1 MQWLQAAKAGDSEAI
16 DQMLEALMSRLY
28 PLCLKMTSNSFDAE
42 DCLQN
47 SLIRIM
53 NSLNSFAG
61 KASFF
66 TWCYRIT
73 INICYDF
80 LRHKSRQQEDLWA
93 DDYAGL
99 SAQNQIPVSEEAERA
114 EIVSEI
120 RAALLC
126 LSEPFRDTV
135 ILYELGGFSVNEI
148 ATLQEIPAGTVKS
161 RLSRGRAQ
169 LAQTIQEREGNK
181 ILNSGTIQ
189 SDPSSN

>member
-1 MQWLQAAKAGDSEAI
+1 MKAPWIQWLQAAKEGDPEAI
-16 DQMLEALMSRLY
+16 NQMLEALMSRLY

-80 LRHKSRQQEDLWA
+80 LRQKSRQKEDLWA
-93 DDYAGL
+93 DDYSGL
-99 SAQNQIPVSEEAERA
+99 PVQNQIPVSEEAERT
-114 EIVSEI
+114 ETVSEI
-120 RAALLC
+120 RAALLS
-126 LSEPFRDTV
+126 LPEPFRDTV
-135 ILYELGGFSVNEI
+135 ILFELGGFSVNEI
-148 ATLQEIPAGTVKS
+148 AALQDVPAGTVKS

-169 LAQTIQEREGNK
+169 LAQNMQEREDNK
-181 ILNSGTIQ
+181 ILNPGTI
-189 SDPSSN
+189 